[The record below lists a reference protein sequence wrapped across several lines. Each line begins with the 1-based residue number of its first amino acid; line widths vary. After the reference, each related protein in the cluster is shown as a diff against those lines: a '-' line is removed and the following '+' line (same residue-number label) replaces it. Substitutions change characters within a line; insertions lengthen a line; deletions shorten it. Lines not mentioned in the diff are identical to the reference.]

1 MRSHY
6 WAETAEQEWVG
17 KGDFMWQVMG
27 KMAWPLRSV
36 AIFKTSRAEELLPA
50 FLDISKNWRAMGT
63 SQLYLSV
70 RVIMTPGATMSRP
83 FLPGTQGLLLLLT
96 MCLLL

>member
-36 AIFKTSRAEELLPA
+36 AIFKTFRAEELLPA

-70 RVIMTPGATMSRP
+70 RVIMTSQEPPCLAPSSPGLRDSS
-83 FLPGTQGLLLLLT
+83 
-96 MCLLL
+96 CY